1 MIMEAGHLVFLLV
14 ITGALVCALAGVS
27 LVLWRGYRPA
37 GLNHA
42 DGSILWSEATNLLR
56 QRSASLK
63 LKVLQLLGAGKLWS
77 KVRIATSPPVSDY
90 VIADPVDGTAFQEG
104 ETIIQCACGTNYHQ
118 QSWEWIVAKNAGN
131 CVNCKRSR
139 LITTLALPRFG

>member
-1 MIMEAGHLVFLLV
+1 MIMEAWHLVFLLV
-14 ITGALVCALAGVS
+14 ITGALVCAIAGVS
-27 LVLWRGYRPA
+27 FLLWRGYRPA

-42 DGSILWSEATNLLR
+42 DGSIRWSEATDLLR

-77 KVRIATSPPVSDY
+77 KVRIASSPPVSDY

-118 QSWEWIVAKNAGN
+118 HSWEWLGEKNHGK
-131 CVNCKRSR
+131 CVSCKRSD
-139 LITTLALPRFG
+139 LISTYMC